1 MVIPKDYQIYFKTI
15 NSVKNIEN
23 YDFRNRHF
31 YLRQNSKLVY

>member
-1 MVIPKDYQIYFKTI
+1 MVIPKDYQIYFKKPYTL
-15 NSVKNIEN
+15 KNIEY